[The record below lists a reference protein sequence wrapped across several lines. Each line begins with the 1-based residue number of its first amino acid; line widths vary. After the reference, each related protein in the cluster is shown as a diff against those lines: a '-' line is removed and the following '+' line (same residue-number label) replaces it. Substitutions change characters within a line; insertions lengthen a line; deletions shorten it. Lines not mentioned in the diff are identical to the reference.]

1 MRNILLLLL
10 IGLLFCESQV
20 LGEIVSWKD
29 SSGKWI
35 IGGPGPKEDW
45 FEKQQKSTTTVVK
58 GPFSRLS
65 PSPYVIKQQ
74 ELKKEYP
81 WLDSREEYNKERAR
95 ILECFS
101 KNANDKDVWVEFI
114 PVLKS
119 FAEYIEANGS
129 EDIYHYAISDFSR
142 SPFAGEEETQLIK
155 ADFSGRR
162 DCLVYICRVL
172 GEVVHLSTF
181 ALPEWFW
188 KSRFLPEEIDLK
200 GKDISKEKAKLRFR
214 KIYNKNLAEF
224 RIHAFTMIRKS
235 ILTGKNGKT
244 YAEREKYWNEFCYY
258 TRVTP
263 EERNA
268 AEKAVPKKVEK
279 KPDLKK
285 LYLESDVKISVD
297 I

>member
-1 MRNILLLLL
+1 MRNILFLLF

-45 FEKQQKSTTTVVK
+45 FEKQQK
-58 GPFSRLS
+58 
-65 PSPYVIKQQ
+65 
-74 ELKKEYP
+74 LKKEYP

-129 EDIYHYAISDFSR
+129 IDIYHYAISDFSR

-200 GKDISKEKAKLRFR
+200 GKDISKEEAKLRFR
-214 KIYNKNLAEF
+214 KVYNKNLAEF

-244 YAEREKYWNEFCYY
+244 YAEREKYWNEFCAFNDKKIGNAPFLCPACVHPSDRI
-258 TRVTP
+258 TIKL
-263 EERNA
+263 RNS
-268 AEKAVPKKVEK
+268 KF
-279 KPDLKK
+279 
-285 LYLESDVKISVD
+285 
-297 I
+297 

>member
-1 MRNILLLLL
+1 MSYKPFTFYKRGILKMKNIKALVLVGFFL
-10 IGLLFCESQV
+10 CEFSAFANLPIETISFEEIKTIK
-20 LGEIVSWKD
+20 LG
-29 SSGKWI
+29 
-35 IGGPGPKEDW
+35 PQPN
-45 FEKQQKSTTTVVK
+45 
-58 GPFSRLS
+58 PH
-65 PSPYVIKQQ
+65 Q
-74 ELKKEYP
+74 ELEKEYP
-81 WLDSREEYNKERAR
+81 WLDSLEEYKKERAR

-200 GKDISKEKAKLRFR
+200 GKDISKEEAKLRFR

-244 YAEREKYWNEFCYY
+244 YAEREKYWNNFCYY

>member
-1 MRNILLLLL
+1 MRNILFLLF

-45 FEKQQKSTTTVVK
+45 FEKQQK
-58 GPFSRLS
+58 
-65 PSPYVIKQQ
+65 
-74 ELKKEYP
+74 LKKEYP

-101 KNANDKDVWVEFI
+101 KNANDKDVWIEFI

-119 FAEYIEANGS
+119 FAEYIEAKGS
-129 EDIYHYAISDFSR
+129 THIFYCVVADFS
-142 SPFAGEEETQLIK
+142 SCPFAGEAETNLIK
-155 ADFSGRR
+155 ADFSVRR
-162 DCLVYICRVL
+162 DCLGYICRGLDDDVFPYTIFL
-172 GEVVHLSTF
+172 YNWFLK
-181 ALPEWFW
+181 AKYLPE
-188 KSRFLPEEIDLK
+188 
-200 GKDISKEKAKLRFR
+200 DIEVKEKDAVEAEKKLKFR
-214 KIYNKNLAEF
+214 KVYNKNLAEF
-224 RIHAFTMIRKS
+224 RTLAFTMIRKS